1 MYCSFQVGG
10 LPWSSEK
17 TRIVH
22 IKGSKSRSIS
32 LTLPQPL
39 SSRLFAHHINLP
51 TNRNTQPKMSDQSQS
66 APPASLVVEKH
77 FFKPET
83 IPLPLD
89 RGVSVIKNQE
99 EVSIAPSC
107 FGPQIFKTWR
117 FCCPTKVSI
126 ECTDPFGNKSEYPL
140 EDETYRYE
148 IVSRP
153 DGSISVNG
161 GSGTIVLNPSLAE
174 NGTVQGMTGLESQAK

>member
-51 TNRNTQPKMSDQSQS
+51 TNRNTQPKMSNQTRL
-66 APPASLVVEKH
+66 APSASLVVR
-77 FFKPET
+77 KPLCERQW
-83 IPLPLD
+83 ILLKD
-89 RGVSVIKNQE
+89 DSEVRVIRNQE
-99 EVSIAPSC
+99 EVSIAPSR
-107 FGPQIFKTWR
+107 FGPQTFKTWR

-174 NGTVQGMTGLESQAK
+174 SGTLQGMTGLESQAK